1 MKRSCEITAAAVAIG
16 LLAAGNLAAGELLI
30 TNLMGK
36 VPTQDEI
43 IQGLITPTGLRIEP
57 AVAEGAPQPA
67 EDAGE
72 RALGAIALEIR
83 FDFDSANLSA
93 SAREVLDQL
102 GAALKSDEL
111 QSFAFLVEGHTDSS
125 GSDDYNQQLSERRA
139 RAVSGY
145 LSSQFA
151 IEPVRLTA
159 VGRGETQPL
168 DATDPAGGVNR
179 RVQIVNLGG
188 Q

>member
-1 MKRSCEITAAAVAIG
+1 MKRWCEITAAVVAMSIV
-16 LLAAGNLAAGELLI
+16 AAGNLAADELSI

-57 AVAEGAPQPA
+57 VAAEGAPQPA

-72 RALGAIALEIR
+72 RPLGAIALEIK
-83 FDFDSANLSA
+83 FDFDSANLTL
-93 SAREVLDQL
+93 SAREILDQL

-111 QSFAFLVEGHTDSS
+111 QSSAFLVEGHTDSI
-125 GSDDYNQQLSERRA
+125 GADDYNQQLSERRA
-139 RAVSGY
+139 QAVSSY
-145 LSSQFA
+145 LSGQIG
-151 IEPVRLTA
+151 IEPVRLTT
-159 VGRGETQPL
+159 VGRGEAQPF
-168 DATDPAGGVNR
+168 DTTDPAGGVNR

-188 Q
+188 

>member
-1 MKRSCEITAAAVAIG
+1 
-16 LLAAGNLAAGELLI
+16 
-30 TNLMGK
+30 MGK
-36 VPTQDEI
+36 MPTQDEI

-57 AVAEGAPQPA
+57 AAAEGAGPA

-72 RALGAIALEIR
+72 LALGAIALEVK

-111 QSFAFLVEGHTDSS
+111 RSFAFLVEGHTDNS
-125 GSDDYNQQLSERRA
+125 GSDGYNQQLSERRA

-151 IEPVRLTA
+151 IEPARLAT